1 MENRQSRFS
10 HPLFFVLAAALL
22 LAGCSRRSRFAAA
35 ERAFHDAAACQSA
48 LLDSLLGSYAGA
60 DAALLGSLH
69 AGYLRDGTFAR
80 LDSLD
85 EALAGHLAH
94 MQAAC
99 TCRDVP
105 RLVVC
110 LTLHFRLSR
119 RLTDAEIPFVY
130 RRFPPPWEYLEPDA
144 ATRLG
149 PDR

>member
-1 MENRQSRFS
+1 MDNRQSRFS
-10 HPLFFVLAAALL
+10 LFFVLAAALL

-35 ERAFHDAAACQSA
+35 ERAFHDAAACQTA
-48 LLDSLLGSYAGA
+48 LLDSVLGSYAGA
-60 DAALLGSLH
+60 DARRIGTLH
-69 AGYLRDGTFAR
+69 AGYLHDGTFAL

-85 EALAGHLAH
+85 AGMVSHLER

-99 TCRDVP
+99 TRREVP
-105 RLVVC
+105 RMVVC

-119 RLTDAEIPFVY
+119 RLTDVEIPFVY

-149 PDR
+149 TDR

>member
-1 MENRQSRFS
+1 
-10 HPLFFVLAAALL
+10 
-22 LAGCSRRSRFAAA
+22 
-35 ERAFHDAAACQSA
+35 
-48 LLDSLLGSYAGA
+48 
-60 DAALLGSLH
+60 
-69 AGYLRDGTFAR
+69 
-80 LDSLD
+80 
-85 EALAGHLAH
+85 

-99 TCRDVP
+99 TRRDVP

-149 PDR
+149 TNR

>member
-1 MENRQSRFS
+1 MDNRQSRFS
-10 HPLFFVLAAALL
+10 LFFVLAAALL

-35 ERAFHDAAACQSA
+35 ERAFHDAAACQTA
-48 LLDSLLGSYAGA
+48 LLDSVLGSYAGA
-60 DAALLGSLH
+60 DARRIGTLH
-69 AGYLRDGTFAR
+69 AGYLHDGTFAL

-85 EALAGHLAH
+85 AGMVSHLER

-99 TCRDVP
+99 TRREVP

-119 RLTDAEIPFVY
+119 RLTDVEIPFVY
-130 RRFPPPWEYLEPDA
+130 RRFPPPWKYLEPDA

-149 PDR
+149 TDR

>member
-1 MENRQSRFS
+1 MDNRQSRFS
-10 HPLFFVLAAALL
+10 LFFVLAAVLL
-22 LAGCSRRSRFAAA
+22 LAGCSRWSRFAAA

-48 LLDSLLGSYAGA
+48 LLDSLLGTYAGA
-60 DAALLGSLH
+60 DAALLGRLH

-85 EALAGHLAH
+85 AVLVHHLER

-99 TCRDVP
+99 TRREVP

-144 ATRLG
+144 AMHLG
-149 PDR
+149 TDR

>member
-1 MENRQSRFS
+1 MLQGALLRPPANENRTFGPHGRRGG
-10 HPLFFVLAAALL
+10 PLFL
-22 LAGCSRRSRFAAA
+22 LAGS
-35 ERAFHDAAACQSA
+35 
-48 LLDSLLGSYAGA
+48 AGA
-60 DAALLGSLH
+60 DARRIGTLH
-69 AGYLRDGTFAR
+69 AGYLRDGTFAL

-85 EALAGHLAH
+85 AGMVSHLER

-99 TCRDVP
+99 TRREVP

-119 RLTDAEIPFVY
+119 RLTDVEIPFVY

-149 PDR
+149 TDR

>member
-1 MENRQSRFS
+1 MDNRQSRFS
-10 HPLFFVLAAALL
+10 LFFVLAAALL

-35 ERAFHDAAACQSA
+35 ERAFHDAAACQTA
-48 LLDSLLGSYAGA
+48 LLDSVLGSYAGA
-60 DAALLGSLH
+60 DVRRIGTLH
-69 AGYLRDGTFAR
+69 AGYLHDGTFAL

-85 EALAGHLAH
+85 AGMVSHLER

-99 TCRDVP
+99 TRREVP

-119 RLTDAEIPFVY
+119 RLTDVEIPFVY

-149 PDR
+149 TDR